1 MYTLE
6 KPTKMN
12 KSEKRQQQQQRND
25 IVYMWVLRRSQAQNR
40 KTAANKESECVNEW
54 ADKKYQKWKYTLS
67 LAQTHTHTQR
77 STQHTH
83 LHISEFRVF
92 VCFFFSSFFPYS
104 ASFFILLLIMFYWC
118 FSWTYV
124 FSRVVNIDAHSAL
137 YLALFASC
145 TAMCV
150 SSLSSPFFLRTLY
163 LFLPPS
169 FFFALSQNTI
179 IL

>member
-6 KPTKMN
+6 KPTEMN

-67 LAQTHTHTQR
+67 LAQTHTHTR
-77 STQHTH
+77 NAAHNTLTY
-83 LHISEFRVF
+83 ISVNF
-92 VCFFFSSFFPYS
+92 VCLFVFFSLPFFPIPLHSSFFCWLCFIG
-104 ASFFILLLIMFYWC
+104 AFHEHMFFPVSSILMPIPHCIWL
-118 FSWTYV
+118 FSPPALQCAWARYQ
-124 FSRVVNIDAHSAL
+124 AHSSFAL
-137 YLALFASC
+137 SI
-145 TAMCV
+145 
-150 SSLSSPFFLRTLY
+150 SSSP
-163 LFLPPS
+163 P

>member
-67 LAQTHTHTQR
+67 LAQTHTHTR
-77 STQHTH
+77 NAAHNTLTY
-83 LHISEFRVF
+83 ISVNF
-92 VCFFFSSFFPYS
+92 VCLFVFFLFLFSLFRFILHSTVDYVLLVLFMNICFFPCRQYWCPFRIVFGSFRLLHCNVRELAIKPILPSHSLSLPPPHFFSRS
-104 ASFFILLLIMFYWC
+104 ARI
-118 FSWTYV
+118 
-124 FSRVVNIDAHSAL
+124 R
-137 YLALFASC
+137 
-145 TAMCV
+145 
-150 SSLSSPFFLRTLY
+150 
-163 LFLPPS
+163 
-169 FFFALSQNTI
+169 
-179 IL
+179 